1 MRLDNIKL
9 RRNYLSLSLD
19 MTYNNKEMDYSKKY
33 NI

>member
-9 RRNYLSLSLD
+9 RRNYLLLSLD
-19 MTYNNKEMDYSKKY
+19 MTYNNKEKEYNKKY